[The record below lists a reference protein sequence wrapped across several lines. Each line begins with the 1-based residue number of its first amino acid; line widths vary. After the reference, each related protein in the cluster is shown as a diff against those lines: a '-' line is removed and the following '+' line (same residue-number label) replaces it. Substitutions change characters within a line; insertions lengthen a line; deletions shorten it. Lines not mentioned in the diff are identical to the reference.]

1 MLEKHL
7 TFDEWEQLNENEL
20 DPARRAQVEQHL
32 KDCTLCRAR
41 IEYHQRFD
49 SILRTLPRV
58 SVPTD
63 LVARIEARV
72 AQEQG
77 RRARLPFIAL
87 AMLLSLLVA
96 LWFCIELGIALQE
109 NGILD
114 FWALLNSYSDQFSV
128 ELVIA
133 LLEAIPLTETLL
145 TLCALLTVGVFAQQ
159 LVETLHPRPIGL
171 SAATNKHSSNS

>member
-1 MLEKHL
+1 MSETHL
-7 TFDEWEQLNENEL
+7 TFDELERWNENQI
-20 DPARRAQVEQHL
+20 DAGRRAQMEKHL
-32 KDCTLCRAR
+32 AECALCRAR
-41 IEYHQRFD
+41 VRYHQRLD
-49 SILRTLPRV
+49 TVLRALPRA

-72 AQEQG
+72 AHEQG
-77 RRARLPFIAL
+77 RRARLPFIVL

-114 FWALLNSYSDQFSV
+114 FWTLLNSYSDQFSA

-145 TLCALLTVGVFAQQ
+145 TLCAFLTVGVFAQQ
-159 LVETLHPRPIGL
+159 LVETLRPRPIG
-171 SAATNKHSSNS
+171 

>member
-1 MLEKHL
+1 MSDKHL

-20 DPARRAQVEQHL
+20 DSARRAQMEQHL
-32 KDCTLCRAR
+32 NDCALCRAQA
-41 IEYHQRFD
+41 EYHQRLD
-49 SILRTLPRV
+49 LMLRALPRV
-58 SVPTD
+58 SVPAD

-72 AQEQG
+72 AHEQG
-77 RRARLPFIAL
+77 RRARLPFIVL

-114 FWALLNSYSDQFSV
+114 FWTLLNSYSDQFSA

-145 TLCALLTVGVFAQQ
+145 TLCAFLTVGVFAQQ
-159 LVETLHPRPIGL
+159 LVETLRPRPIGL
-171 SAATNKHSSNS
+171 SMVTNKHSSNS